1 MNIILPNKKGSQ
13 SDVSLDFKTLVIVGA
28 NGSGKTRFGSKIEES
43 YKDITHR
50 ISAQKSLI
58 MPDFVSP
65 KSREVAKNEFLYGYN
80 SDNIEYL
87 KGQGKKNFRWADKPN
102 THLLNDYEKLL
113 VLLHTEE
120 YDKSLDYKENGGDK
134 PITKLDKIQD
144 IWEKLLPHRRLKKEA
159 GVIKT
164 YLSDNSHSIY
174 NSSEMSDG
182 ERVIFYLIG
191 EVLCVPENS
200 IIIIDEPEMH
210 LHKSLVN
217 KLFNLIENAREDC
230 YFIYLTHDIDF
241 AITRQDAKKIW
252 MKSYE
257 SNDIWDYEIL
267 ENNETIPESLY
278 LEVLGSRKPIL
289 FIEGE
294 NKSFDYKLYQYIF
307 PDYTIK
313 SLGSCAKVIAIVKSF
328 NEQSSFHNI
337 KAYGLIDRDRRNEEE
352 IEKLNSKD
360 IWVLNVAE
368 VENLFLEDNIIKE
381 IASHMGKNS
390 DNVLKEV
397 EKNIY
402 SFFEK
407 EIENQIRLKFEEVIQ
422 KKFCELTQKIRSDE
436 DIIKQLDSNYNTID
450 KEKIYND
457 IKNEFSNYV
466 SSKDYKSILRV
477 FNNKGL
483 IDNSKLCKLTGLDRK
498 GAYID
503 LVLSLLK
510 KDDGISN
517 TIRKAIINQIQMK
530 IDTKNYFLKLY
541 CKI

>member
-1 MNIILPNKKGSQ
+1 MNINLPLKKESQ
-13 SDVSLDFKTLVIVGA
+13 SVVSLDFKTLVIVGA
-28 NGSGKTRFGSKIEES
+28 NGSGKTRFGSKIEEN
-43 YKDITHR
+43 YNITHR

-58 MPDFVSP
+58 MPDFVST
-65 KSREVAKNEFLYGYN
+65 KSKEVAKNEFLYGYN
-80 SDNIEYL
+80 SDDIGYL
-87 KGQGKKNFRWADKPN
+87 KGIGKKNFRWDQKPN

-120 YDKSLDYKENGGDK
+120 YQQSLNYKENGGDK
-134 PITKLDKIQD
+134 PFTKLDKIQE
-144 IWEKLLPHRRLKKEA
+144 IWEKVLPHRKLKKEA

-164 YLSDNSHSIY
+164 YPLDDLDSIY
-174 NSSEMSDG
+174 NSSDMSDG

-200 IIIIDEPEMH
+200 IIILDEPEMH

-217 KLFNLIENAREDC
+217 NMFNLIENAREDC
-230 YFIYLTHDIDF
+230 YFIYLTHDINF
-241 AITRQDAKKIW
+241 AITRQNAKKIW

-257 SNDIWDYEIL
+257 GNDTWDYEIL
-267 ENNETIPESLY
+267 EDNEAIPESLY

-313 SLGSCAKVIAIVKSF
+313 SLGSCAKVIEIVKSF

-360 IWVLNVAE
+360 IWVLDVAE
-368 VENLFLEDNIIKE
+368 VENLFLEEIVIKE
-381 IASHMGKNS
+381 IANYMGKNS
-390 DNVLKEV
+390 DNVLREV
-397 EKNIY
+397 GENIY

-407 EIENQIRLKFEEVIQ
+407 EIENQIRLKFKEVIQ
-422 KKFCELTQKIRSDE
+422 KRFYELTQKISNDE

-450 KEKIYND
+450 KEKIYNE

-466 SSKDYKSILRV
+466 FSKNYKSILRV

-541 CKI
+541 

>member
-1 MNIILPNKKGSQ
+1 MNINLPLKKESQ
-13 SDVSLDFKTLVIVGA
+13 SVVSLDFKTLVIVGA
-28 NGSGKTRFGSKIEES
+28 NGSGKTRFGSKIEEN
-43 YKDITHR
+43 YNITHR

-58 MPDFVSP
+58 MPDFVST
-65 KSREVAKNEFLYGYN
+65 KSKEVAKNEFLYGYN
-80 SDNIEYL
+80 SDDIGYL
-87 KGQGKKNFRWADKPN
+87 KGIGKKNFRWDQKPN

-120 YDKSLDYKENGGDK
+120 YQQSLNYKENGGDK
-134 PITKLDKIQD
+134 PFTKLDKIQE
-144 IWEKLLPHRRLKKEA
+144 IWEKVLPHRKLKKEA

-164 YLSDNSHSIY
+164 YPLDDLDSIY
-174 NSSEMSDG
+174 NSSDMSDG

-200 IIIIDEPEMH
+200 IIILDEPEMH

-217 KLFNLIENAREDC
+217 NMFNLIENAREDC

-241 AITRQDAKKIW
+241 AITRQNAKKIW

-257 SNDIWDYEIL
+257 GNDTWDYEIL
-267 ENNETIPESLY
+267 ENNEAIPESLY

-313 SLGSCAKVIAIVKSF
+313 SLGSCAKVIEIVKSF

-360 IWVLNVAE
+360 IWVLDVAE
-368 VENLFLEDNIIKE
+368 VENLFLEEIVIKE
-381 IASHMGKNS
+381 IANYMGKNS
-390 DNVLKEV
+390 DNVFREV
-397 EKNIY
+397 GENIY
-402 SFFEK
+402 SFFKK
-407 EIENQIRLKFEEVIQ
+407 EIENQIRLKFKEVIQ
-422 KKFCELTQKIRSDE
+422 KRFYELTEKISNDE

-450 KEKIYND
+450 KEKIYNE

-466 SSKDYKSILRV
+466 FSKNYKSILRV

-498 GAYID
+498 ETYID

-541 CKI
+541 

>member
-1 MNIILPNKKGSQ
+1 MNITLPFKKESQ
-13 SDVSLDFKTLVIVGA
+13 SVVSLDFKTLVIVGA

-43 YKDITHR
+43 CKDITHR

-65 KSREVAKNEFLYGYN
+65 KSIKIANNEFLYGYN
-80 SDNIEYL
+80 TDDVEYL
-87 KGQGKKNFRWADKPN
+87 KKYGKKASRWGDKPN

-120 YDKSLDYKENGGDK
+120 YEQSLNYKENGGEK
-134 PITKLDKIQD
+134 PFTKLDKIQE
-144 IWEKLLPHRRLKKEA
+144 IWEKVLPHRKLKKEA

-164 YLSDNSHSIY
+164 YPLDDLNSIY

-200 IIIIDEPEMH
+200 IIIIDEPEIH

-217 KLFNLIENAREDC
+217 KLFNLIENVREDC
-230 YFIYLTHDIDF
+230 CFIYLTHDIDF
-241 AITRQDAKKIW
+241 AITRQNAKKIW

-257 SNDIWDYEIL
+257 GNDTWDYEIL
-267 ENNETIPESLY
+267 ENNEAIPESLY

-313 SLGSCAKVIAIVKSF
+313 SLGSCVKVIEIVKSF

-360 IWVLNVAE
+360 IWVLDVAE
-368 VENLFLEDNIIKE
+368 VENLFLEENVIKE
-381 IASHMGKNS
+381 IANYMGKNS

-397 EKNIY
+397 KENIY
-402 SFFEK
+402 LFFEK
-407 EIENQIRLKFEEVIQ
+407 EIENQIRLKFKEVIQ
-422 KKFCELTQKIRSDE
+422 KRFYELTQKISNDE

-450 KEKIYND
+450 KEKIYNE
-457 IKNEFSNYV
+457 IGNEFSNYV

-483 IDNSKLCKLTGLDRK
+483 IANSNLCKLTGLDRK
-498 GAYID
+498 EAYID

-517 TIRKAIINQIQMK
+517 TIRKAIISQIQRK
-530 IDTKNYFLKLY
+530 
-541 CKI
+541 